1 MKELMKG
8 IAILAVAG
16 IFLAGCNAGM
26 APAGSDDGRKA
37 EVQKMS
43 LQDKIDDINRSP
55 LPPQEKQK
63 KIDEAKK
70 AAGQPDAPG
79 TATGFA
85 PGDAGGAPA
94 GAAPAGTK

>member
-1 MKELMKG
+1 MNCKQQM
-8 IAILAVAG
+8 AVITMVG
-16 IFLAGCNAGM
+16 VLLSGCNAGM
-26 APAGSDDGRKA
+26 APQGGDDGRKA
-37 EVQKMS
+37 EIQKMS

-85 PGDAGGAPA
+85 PGA
-94 GAAPAGTK
+94 TK